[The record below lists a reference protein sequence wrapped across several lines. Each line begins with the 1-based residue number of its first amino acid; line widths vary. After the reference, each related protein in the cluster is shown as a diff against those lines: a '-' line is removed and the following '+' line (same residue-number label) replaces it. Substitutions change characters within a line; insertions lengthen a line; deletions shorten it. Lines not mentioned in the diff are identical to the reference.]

1 MVFKRDIL
9 AKHFLRI
16 DKNFIIQTMHVYSY
30 IYIYIDLFNNLTSN

>member
-30 IYIYIDLFNNLTSN
+30 IYIDLFNNLTSN